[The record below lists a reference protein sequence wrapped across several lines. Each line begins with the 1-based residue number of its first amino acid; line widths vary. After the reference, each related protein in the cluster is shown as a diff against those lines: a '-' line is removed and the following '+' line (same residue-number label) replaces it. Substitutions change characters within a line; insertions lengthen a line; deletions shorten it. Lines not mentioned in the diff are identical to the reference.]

1 MWLILPRPNRH
12 LDITLFKVRMHRSSF
27 LRLRVTRK
35 GDLHEA
41 SFLTMLVEDRSTAGM
56 SYVEYL
62 CQVHRL
68 IQMKTST

>member
-1 MWLILPRPNRH
+1 
-12 LDITLFKVRMHRSSF
+12 MHRSSF

-35 GDLHEA
+35 GDPHEA
-41 SFLTMLVEDRSTAGM
+41 QFLTQLVEDRSPAGM

-68 IQMKTST
+68 IQIRLS